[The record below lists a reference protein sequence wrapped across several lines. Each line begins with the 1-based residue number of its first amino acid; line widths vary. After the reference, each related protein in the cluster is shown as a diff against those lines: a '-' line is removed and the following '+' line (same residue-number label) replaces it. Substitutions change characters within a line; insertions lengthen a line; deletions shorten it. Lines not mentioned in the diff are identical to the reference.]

1 MVNILTNLAY
11 HNRHIKVFGGDQLRP
26 NIHIKDMVRSY
37 VHVIESDFDF
47 EKENTFNVGYNN
59 FKVIEIAEKVKN
71 IIGDDVTIE
80 RVPTNDNRSYHV
92 SSEKIKKVLNFQN
105 EFNLD
110 HAISD
115 LKNAFSSKV
124 LKDSLENKI
133 YFNIK
138 MMQSIKLK

>member
-1 MVNILTNLAY
+1 MITGLIMFLL
-11 HNRHIKVFGGDQLRP
+11 K
-26 NIHIKDMVRSY
+26 
-37 VHVIESDFDF
+37 
-47 EKENTFNVGYNN
+47 
-59 FKVIEIAEKVKN
+59 
-71 IIGDDVTIE
+71 
-80 RVPTNDNRSYHV
+80 
-92 SSEKIKKVLNFQN
+92 KIKNVLNFQN